1 MEAGNFGG
9 QYSGGDGQMWKISI
23 FLGISVL
30 LVFLSGCTTMNWH
43 KVNATPKGGR
53 ADIEACAGSAG
64 LEVVSGFAWSTFPK
78 WRIWAFL
85 PGFSQIDFGVYKNCM
100 KKKGY
105 RLAKASPGESAR
117 AKPPA
122 GRPLSAAAPRA
133 LAPGASRTTRNHS
146 RPHPFGVISSIDH
159 GRYGDLDQQLRIGR
173 QALYLDSG
181 RGGPVVAELL
191 LP

>member
-1 MEAGNFGG
+1 
-9 QYSGGDGQMWKISI
+9 MWKISI

-64 LEVVSGFAWSTFPK
+64 LEVVNGFAWSTFPK

-105 RLAKASPGESAR
+105 RLAKASPGETTGGPSSF
-117 AKPPA
+117 
-122 GRPLSAAAPRA
+122 GSSAPRLGTRC
-133 LAPGASRTTRNHS
+133 LA
-146 RPHPFGVISSIDH
+146 DH
-159 GRYGDLDQQLRIGR
+159 
-173 QALYLDSG
+173 A
-181 RGGPVVAELL
+181 
-191 LP
+191 